1 MEETMKFM
9 LFVLPT
15 VPGTLEDRVRLRP
28 IGRNNERYQQMIDE
42 LRKLAVFADD
52 AGFDVMSTTE
62 HHFHSEGYETS
73 VAPLLLYAD
82 LAART
87 KRIKFSP
94 LGLVL
99 PSWDPMRAAEELAV
113 LDHLTKGRICAG
125 FARGY
130 QDRWVN
136 VLGQQYHVTGAPMDG
151 SSIDN
156 HNRKVYEETL
166 KVIKMAWTQESFSYD
181 GEYYKVPYPYEG
193 IKRWPVH
200 EWTRKYGAPGEV
212 DADGVIRKI
221 CVVPRPYQDPHP
233 PLFQPFSVSENTIKY
248 TAQSSIVPWILVS
261 NPPDF
266 QRLCHVYQDVAGSAG
281 RKLGLG
287 ESVGAFRA
295 VHFGQTEADAVELL
309 RRTNF
314 AGFNHYFGGFGFWE
328 AFRTPEDATRYPM
341 DPFTPLPAEEWTLER
356 MRKVKY
362 ALAGTPDQVKREI
375 EDLHKIGGKG
385 DLEWFGWFFDQGFMS
400 WDDAQRQLETFARHV
415 IPAFR

>member
-1 MEETMKFM
+1 MKFM

-15 VPGTLEDRVRLRP
+15 VPGTLEDRKRLRP
-28 IGRNNERYQQMIDE
+28 IGRNNERYQQMLDE

-52 AGFDVMSTTE
+52 AGFDVMATTE

-73 VAPLLLYAD
+73 VAPLLIYAD

-99 PSWDPMRAAEELAV
+99 PSWDPIRAAEELAV
-113 LDHLTKGRICAG
+113 LDHLTKGRIYAG

-166 KVIKMAWTQESFSYD
+166 KVIKKAWTEESFDYD
-181 GEYYKVPYPYEG
+181 GEYYKVPYPYKEG
-193 IKRWPVH
+193 ITRWPVH
-200 EWTRKYGAPGEV
+200 EWTRTYGAPGEV
-212 DADGVIRKI
+212 DDKGVIRKI
-221 CVVPRPYQDPHP
+221 CVVPKPYQQPHP
-233 PLFQPFSVSENTIKY
+233 PLFQPFSVSESTIRY
-248 TAQSSIVPWILVS
+248 TAQSNIVPWILVS

-266 QRLCHVYQDVAGSAG
+266 QRLCRTYREVAAGAG

-295 VHFGQTEADAVELL
+295 VHFGRTEADAV
-309 RRTNF
+309 
-314 AGFNHYFGGFGFWE
+314 
-328 AFRTPEDATRYPM
+328 
-341 DPFTPLPAEEWTLER
+341 
-356 MRKVKY
+356 
-362 ALAGTPDQVKREI
+362 
-375 EDLHKIGGKG
+375 
-385 DLEWFGWFFDQGFMS
+385 
-400 WDDAQRQLETFARHV
+400 
-415 IPAFR
+415 